1 MEPHQ
6 NNLLSDPNSHYI
18 TSLYCLILHHSERYK
33 KIFMCKQKVTDS
45 VQSAADSQS
54 VQSVTGRRSRSQIS
68 SLFLFIHQISDLTE
82 VCYSCGFIKRSGH
95 RVPRWLL
102 VHSNESCSPGS
113 HATDVFVLFQPR
125 GLTSCRIT
133 AHMNG
138 MKICFTFVF
147 NLKGSDNTKKSLQS
161 VCDDYCFTVISF
173 VMI

>member
-1 MEPHQ
+1 
-6 NNLLSDPNSHYI
+6 
-18 TSLYCLILHHSERYK
+18 
-33 KIFMCKQKVTDS
+33 MCKQKVTDS

-138 MKICFTFVF
+138 MKICFTFLF
-147 NLKGSDNTKKSLQS
+147 NLKGSDNTKKITSECVWRLLFYSHLFCNDLS
-161 VCDDYCFTVISF
+161 VWWSAVPAVATTLKSPHRLELFLGGG
-173 VMI
+173 

>member
-113 HATDVFVLFQPR
+113 HATDVFQASVFLSFSSQGVWLPAGSPHTWTAWKSVLHFF
-125 GLTSCRIT
+125 LI
-133 AHMNG
+133 
-138 MKICFTFVF
+138 
-147 NLKGSDNTKKSLQS
+147 
-161 VCDDYCFTVISF
+161 
-173 VMI
+173 